1 MNPAA
6 VGSVQVD
13 MRISHRL
20 RALVA
25 LVFVLLL
32 VAAACGDDDD
42 DTDTATGSDTTTAT
56 TEPTATTA
64 AEGGGEGGITI
75 ADFQF
80 QVPDSVAAGSTVEVS
95 NTDSAPHTV
104 TADDGAFDSGQV
116 DGDGSGSFTAPSE
129 AGTYAFHCEVHPN
142 MKGELVVA

>member
-25 LVFVLLL
+25 LLFVLLL

-42 DTDTATGSDTTTAT
+42 TDTAAGSDTTTAT
-56 TEPTATTA
+56 TEPTGTTA
-64 AEGGGEGGITI
+64 AEGGGESGITI
-75 ADFQF
+75 AGFQF
-80 QVPDSVAAGSTVEVS
+80 QVPDSVAAGSTVEVA

-116 DGDGSGSFTAPSE
+116 DADSGGSFTAPSE